1 MAKKYI
7 VTLTDEERESLRKI
21 TTSGRSAAR
30 KQVHARILLR
40 ADANPGGPGCL
51 DAAIACSLDVAV
63 RTVERI
69 RERFVEEGLEA
80 ALTPRKT
87 RRVYERRLD
96 GAGEAHLI
104 ALACSAAPE
113 GRERWTLQLLADRM
127 VVLGHVPALS
137 DDTVGRVLKKTR
149 SSRG

>member
-21 TTSGRSAAR
+21 TSSGSSAAR
-30 KQVHARILLR
+30 KQLHARILLK
-40 ADANPGGPGCL
+40 ADASPGGVNCV
-51 DAAIACSLDVAV
+51 DSVIASSLDIGV
-63 RTVERI
+63 RTVERV

-80 ALTPRKT
+80 ALVPRKPV
-87 RRVYERRLD
+87 REYARRLD

-104 ALACSAAPE
+104 ALACSPAPD

>member
-21 TTSGRSAAR
+21 TTTGRAAAT
-30 KQVHARILLR
+30 KQLHARILLK
-40 ADANPGGPGCL
+40 ADASPGGSNQLDGAIAASL
-51 DAAIACSLDVAV
+51 DAGV
-63 RTVERI
+63 RTVERV
-69 RERFVEEGLEA
+69 RRRFVEEGLEA
-80 ALTPRKT
+80 ALGRRKPRREYK
-87 RRVYERRLD
+87 RRLD

-104 ALACSAAPE
+104 ALACSSAPE

-149 SSRG
+149 SSHG

>member
-1 MAKKYI
+1 
-7 VTLTDEERESLRKI
+7 
-21 TTSGRSAAR
+21 
-30 KQVHARILLR
+30 
-40 ADANPGGPGCL
+40 L
-51 DAAIACSLDVAV
+51 DIGV
-63 RTVERI
+63 RTVERV

-80 ALTPRKT
+80 ALVPRKP
-87 RRVYERRLD
+87 RRQYARRLD
-96 GAGEAHLI
+96 GVGEAHLI
-104 ALACSAAPE
+104 ALACSPAPE